1 MWCREFN
8 KNLVRPRTNTEVAG
22 FTKKKKGKKYAAATD
37 DNMSKFHSS
46 SCAHASCFMLQQQPH
61 TQICSDAS

>member
-22 FTKKKKGKKYAAATD
+22 FTKKKKGKKAAAAAD
-37 DNMSKFHSS
+37 ENMSKLHSS
-46 SCAHASCFMLQQQPH
+46 SCAHALCFLQQQQSH
-61 TQICSDAS
+61 TQTCSHAS